1 MIKSMTGF
9 GKAECEI
16 SGNKISIEIKT
27 LNSKQFD
34 TQIRLPNSYKQKEM
48 EVRTLLLKKLE
59 RGKVELTLSL
69 DQSDSVENYSIN
81 KTLAKKYFNE
91 LNSLASELGVK
102 PDEQIFSS
110 ILKLPDVL
118 RSEEHQL
125 DENEWKQILLAIDE
139 AALKCDTYRIAE
151 GHKLEADFK
160 QRIEL
165 IVGFLEEIVEFEGD
179 RIERIRAK
187 FRKDLSDIIEN
198 QKIDENRFEQEIIYY
213 LEKIDI
219 TEEKVRLKN
228 NCEYFLQA
236 LDDAESNGKKL
247 NFISQEIGR
256 EVNTIGSKANHS
268 DIQKLVVQMKDEL
281 EKVKE
286 QLFNIL

>member
-1 MIKSMTGF
+1 MLKSMTGF

-16 SGNKISIEIKT
+16 SGMKISIEIKT

-34 TQIRLPNSYKQKEM
+34 TIIRLPNSYKQKEM

-69 DQSDSVENYSIN
+69 DQSESVESYSIN
-81 KTLAKKYFNE
+81 KTLAKKYFTE
-91 LNSLASELGVK
+91 IQSLAAELGVE
-102 PDEQIFSS
+102 PDEDIIST

-118 RSEEHQL
+118 VSEEHEL
-125 DENEWKQILLAIDE
+125 DENEWKQILVAVYD
-139 AALKCDTYRIAE
+139 AAEKCDAYRITE
-151 GHKLEADFK
+151 GRKLETDFRN
-160 QRIEL
+160 RIGL
-165 IVGFLEEIVEFEGD
+165 IVGFLDSIDKFEV
-179 RIERIRAK
+179 ERIDKIKTK
-187 FRKDLSDIIEN
+187 FRKDLSDIIDE

-219 TEEKVRLKN
+219 TEEQVRLKN

-236 LDDAESNGKKL
+236 LADEESNGKKL

-256 EVNTIGSKANHS
+256 EINTIGSKANNS
-268 DIQKLVVQMKDEL
+268 NIQKLVVQMKDEL

>member
-1 MIKSMTGF
+1 MLKSMTGF
-9 GKAECEI
+9 GKTECEI
-16 SGNKISIEIKT
+16 SGVKISIEIKT

-34 TQIRLPNSYKQKEM
+34 TTIRLPNSYKQKEL

-69 DQSDSVENYSIN
+69 DQSESVESYSIN
-81 KTLAKKYFNE
+81 KTLAKKYFQE
-91 LNSLASELGVK
+91 IQSLAAELGVE
-102 PDEQIFSS
+102 PVEEIIST

-118 RSEEHQL
+118 IPEQHEL
-125 DENEWKQILLAIDE
+125 DENEWKQILLSVDD
-139 AALKCDTYRIAE
+139 AASKCDEYRIIE
-151 GHKLEADFK
+151 GYKLEADFR
-160 QRIEL
+160 QRIGL
-165 IVGFLEEIVEFEGD
+165 IIGFLENIIHFEG
-179 RIERIRAK
+179 ERIDKIKAK
-187 FRKDLSDIIEN
+187 FRKDLSDIIDE

-219 TEEKVRLKN
+219 TEEKLRLKN

-236 LDDAESNGKKL
+236 LADNESNGKKL

-256 EVNTIGSKANHS
+256 EINTIGSKANDS
-268 DIQKLVVQMKDEL
+268 NIQKLVVQMKDEL